1 MYQFDSKDHVYP
13 RYLKKNVSQ
22 NLAGPLCLF
31 GSHGPAHILEKEEI
45 YPDEDG
51 SALIFVMWLLKHQVP
66 L

>member
-1 MYQFDSKDHVYP
+1 METRMIIQKLFYP
-13 RYLKKNVSQ
+13 IVNY
-22 NLAGPLCLF
+22 
-31 GSHGPAHILEKEEI
+31 ILEKEEI